1 MKTNSTKNIKN
12 LLENFDFQ
20 LLSMLKE
27 DLSTQKLKIKTK
39 LVNMAT
45 IKHDKEL
52 LEILKSDMMSL
63 KARLNGSYNNLA
75 QAV

>member
-20 LLSMLKE
+20 LLAALKE
-27 DLSTQKLKIKTK
+27 DLSAQKLKIKTK

-63 KARLNGSYNNLA
+63 KAKLSGADNNLA